1 MKSLIRVVLSSLV
14 VLALPAALSAN
25 TIYEYEG
32 GAFGNVGGVYAVGDR
47 ITGMLELSDSFA
59 GPPCPLCA
67 GIGDVTPGI
76 TRYSFT
82 DGHQTFTEA
91 NSTGYFELKWR
102 GGPVLPARS
111 VPPS

>member
-1 MKSLIRVVLSSLV
+1 MRTALL
-14 VLALPAALSAN
+14 LALLLVAVPAQAN
-25 TIYEYEG
+25 TVYNYEG
-32 GAFGNVGGVYAVGDR
+32 GLFGNLGGVYAPGDR